1 MPFGPSAACHGS
13 TTGPAA
19 GRKLHRP
26 TKGVPSCAR
35 ARERGYVLAG
45 VIAAAALLAAPVA
58 WASHDSACQQLPT
71 SGQRPGTRTCHP
83 RQDCINAIPGYVQG
97 PARDGA
103 VATCNNT
110 MPSSATCPT
119 GTLESFNPRQE
130 CRAALP
136 PTPGVNIT
144 SVDGGSAGGNR
155 INAGRP
161 ELLRVHGSNVGMAGN
176 TVVGESGIV
185 VGLVLAPNC
194 LPPNCVGLAVE
205 SLPNAE
211 GPKGFT
217 LRAWH
222 GHSQDNG
229 TVQVVAAPTL
239 QAPTLPKVVVPDL
252 LSQPGSR
259 IFATGR
265 LAAPFSVPAV
275 FLSPIGVDHDRNPG
289 RNGADCRSYQGL
301 PFPACYDQHGGTDF
315 MMAGSFATM
324 DAGSF
329 DVIAAAGGIVTG
341 VASGRFDH
349 CFVDLREK
357 DHINCQGDGREV
369 ANFVDIQQDDGLLAR
384 YFHLKKDTVTVRK
397 DQRVA
402 CGQVLGKVG
411 SSGRSSAPHLHFE
424 LRRNGKDG
432 QIVDPYAEG
441 LWISVDARNVPN
453 AKCPKR

>member
-1 MPFGPSAACHGS
+1 MREG
-13 TTGPAA
+13 TG
-19 GRKLHRP
+19 
-26 TKGVPSCAR
+26 AR
-35 ARERGYVLAG
+35 VVLAG
-45 VIAAAALLAAPVA
+45 VIAAAALLAVPVA
-58 WASHDSACQQLPT
+58 WASHDAACQALPT

-83 RQDCINAIPGYVQG
+83 RQACINDIPGNVQG
-97 PARDGA
+97 PPRDVA
-103 VATCNNT
+103 VAGCNALPT
-110 MPSSATCPT
+110 SATCPT
-119 GTLESFNPRQE
+119 VESFNPRQE
-130 CRAALP
+130 CLAALP

-144 SVDGGSAGGNR
+144 SVAGGSAGGNR

-161 ELLRVHGSNVGMAGN
+161 ELLRVHGANVGMAGN
-176 TVVGESGIV
+176 TVVGEAGIV

-194 LPPNCVGLAVE
+194 VPPSCVGLAVE
-205 SLPNAE
+205 SAPNAE

-229 TVQVVAAPTL
+229 TVQVVAAPPL

-259 IFATGR
+259 TFTTGR
-265 LAAPFSVPAV
+265 LAAPFSVPMV
-275 FLSPIGVDHDRNPG
+275 FSSPIGVDHDRNPG
-289 RNGADCRSYQGL
+289 RNGMDCRSYQGL
-301 PFPACYDQHGGTDF
+301 PFPACYDDHTGSDF
-315 MMAGSFATM
+315 MMAGGFATM
-324 DAGSF
+324 DTGSF
-329 DVIAAAGGIVTG
+329 DVIAAAGGTVTG

-349 CFVDLREK
+349 CFFDPREK
-357 DHINCQGDGREV
+357 DRINCQGDGREV
-369 ANFVDIQQDDGLLAR
+369 ANFVDILQDDGLVAR

-402 CGQVLGKVG
+402 CGHVLGKVG

-424 LRRNGKDG
+424 LRRNDK
-432 QIVDPYAEG
+432 IVDPYAEG